1 MRSLRR
7 HVDNITSVNRI
18 KNKGNI
24 GFTNETQI
32 KPSNSTCKKIK
43 TYFFNIDFNNNGNK
57 LNLAYGYRNNIAAW
71 NKFDVNLVSILS
83 FKKHAFAEYSF

>member
-7 HVDNITSVNRI
+7 HVDNTTSVDKI
-18 KNKGNI
+18 KNNGNI

-57 LNLAYGYRNNIAAW
+57 FLNLAYGYRNNIAALI
-71 NKFDVNLVSILS
+71 KFDVNLVSIYLK
-83 FKKHAFAEYSF
+83 F

>member
-7 HVDNITSVNRI
+7 HVDNITSVDKI
-18 KNKGNI
+18 KNNGNI

-43 TYFFNIDFNNNGNK
+43 TYFLNIDFNNNGNK
-57 LNLAYGYRNNIAAW
+57 LNLAYGYKNNIAAW
-71 NKFDVNLVSILS
+71 IKFDVNLVSILS